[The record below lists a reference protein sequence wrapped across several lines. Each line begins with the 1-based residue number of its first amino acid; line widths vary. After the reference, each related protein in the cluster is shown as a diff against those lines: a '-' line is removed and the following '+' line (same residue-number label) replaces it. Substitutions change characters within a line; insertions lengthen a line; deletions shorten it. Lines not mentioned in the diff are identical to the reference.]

1 MAAKE
6 TPQRSGFSGATR
18 PTPFREPPFLWV
30 ELTRD
35 PSLLFHDLCDLYPG
49 HRISGHEDLH
59 LAIEKLSPSF
69 ICFEHDHPGGDG
81 IRLLAETSARY
92 PDVPLVM
99 LTNDH
104 RKETMVLAYRSGASS
119 YVVKPIALHELVREI
134 RMLLALGRDHAQFP
148 AGPPATGLPSQPEGA
163 GAGGPDHTVSRTAAG
178 ARPSRTGLRR
188 RPPPGEFGDGL
199 SHERFP
205 FQPDLQE
212 RAWHVFQAV
221 SPSIPPRT
229 GMRISGER
237 RDIRKRGGLGRRL
250 QRLLVFRPCL
260 SAPLRHD
267 PARLP
272 GHTLGTSLRTCA
284 RQRALVVERRT
295 SECA

>member
-18 PTPFREPPFLWV
+18 AAPFREPPFLWV

-35 PSLLFHDLCDLYPG
+35 SSLLFHDLCDLYPG
-49 HRISGHEDLH
+49 HRISGHEDLR

-92 PDVPLVM
+92 PYAPLVM

-104 RKETMVLAYRSGASS
+104 AKETMVLAYRSGASS

-163 GAGGPDHTVSRTAAG
+163 CAGGPDHTVSRTAAALVRLEQGFADDLRLEDLAMACHMSGSHFSRTFKKEHGTSFRRYLLRYRLERACELLAMAETSVKQAALAAGFNDCSYFGRVFRRRYGMTPRDYQAQHSAPHPEHAPGG
-178 ARPSRTGLRR
+178 ARS
-188 RPPPGEFGDGL
+188 
-199 SHERFP
+199 
-205 FQPDLQE
+205 
-212 RAWHVFQAV
+212 
-221 SPSIPPRT
+221 
-229 GMRISGER
+229 
-237 RDIRKRGGLGRRL
+237 
-250 QRLLVFRPCL
+250 
-260 SAPLRHD
+260 
-267 PARLP
+267 
-272 GHTLGTSLRTCA
+272 
-284 RQRALVVERRT
+284 
-295 SECA
+295 